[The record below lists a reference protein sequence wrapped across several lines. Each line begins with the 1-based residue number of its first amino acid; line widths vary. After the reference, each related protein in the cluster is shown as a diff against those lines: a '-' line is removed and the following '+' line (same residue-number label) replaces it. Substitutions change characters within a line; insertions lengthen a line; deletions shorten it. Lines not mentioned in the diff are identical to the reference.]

1 MAATNINRVVMT
13 GNLTAD
19 PELRS
24 LPSGTSVCKLRIA
37 CNTRRKNGSTGE
49 WEDKP
54 NYFDVTVW
62 GAQGENAARYLSKGR
77 PVAIDGRLEWREWEA
92 QDGTKRQA
100 IDIIADSV
108 QFLGSRDDASGG
120 GGLRAATEPPRAA
133 TSPSTKGTSSPH
145 RSPAR
150 PATTTFRSSHDSEV
164 SCAFNRPAT
173 TSATASAAGVR

>member
-1 MAATNINRVVMT
+1 VAATNINRVVMT

-92 QDGTKRQA
+92 QDGSKRQA
-100 IDIIADSV
+100 TDIIADSV
-108 QFLGSRDDASGG
+108 QFLGSREEGSGAGGPVADRQAYNGSSDSGEIPVDQGDYQPAPVTGGTGDDDI
-120 GGLRAATEPPRAA
+120 P
-133 TSPSTKGTSSPH
+133 
-145 RSPAR
+145 
-150 PATTTFRSSHDSEV
+150 F
-164 SCAFNRPAT
+164 
-173 TSATASAAGVR
+173 